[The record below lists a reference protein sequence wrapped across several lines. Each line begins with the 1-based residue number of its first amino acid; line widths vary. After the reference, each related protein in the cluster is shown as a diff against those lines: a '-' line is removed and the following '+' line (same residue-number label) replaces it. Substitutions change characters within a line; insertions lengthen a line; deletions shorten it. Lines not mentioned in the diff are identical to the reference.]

1 MKNNFKAKENK
12 IAIFFEMFFGSQK
25 DILDKDILPEECKRA
40 LEKID
45 KMDIQI
51 GKDVIEED
59 RIKEDRTKIKTQS
72 PLLSRK
78 EITEIREEK
87 NDIVIDERN

>member
-59 RIKEDRTKIKTQS
+59 RTKIKTQS
-72 PLLSRK
+72 QLLSRK